1 LLQGSHEKEVMQNK
15 IKARIDPE
23 KVEALTPLL
32 RTLGVEEET
41 LFPIKVLGTQEEQPL
56 LFRMKRQPVPTR
68 PEMVVELI
76 VDAVRTPAVL
86 RALEA
91 FQKKTRAEAAGIE
104 VLPVEEMQSL

>member
-1 LLQGSHEKEVMQNK
+1 MQNK
-15 IKARIDPE
+15 IKARIDPG
-23 KVEALTPLL
+23 KVEELTALL

-41 LFPIKVLGTQEEQPL
+41 LFPVKVLGAQDEPPL

-76 VDAVRTPAVL
+76 VDPVRTPAVL
-86 RALEA
+86 TALEA

-104 VLPVEEMQSL
+104 VLPVEEVQSL